1 MWGRQTVLCTVLV
14 FGALITQQSFLSRLG
29 LPGAT
34 PDLLLVTVI
43 ALAFAYGPLTG
54 GVVGFGAGMAL
65 DFAPSTAGPIGVVAL
80 IFMVM
85 GFVSGAAIDPRD
97 RNPPV
102 LIGIIGLSCGAF
114 VIAFASVGSILGDV
128 RVDWEQAPTL
138 LFTATLYGALLGLA
152 VVPVVSI
159 LVGKI
164 TPEAVL

>member
-1 MWGRQTVLCTVLV
+1 MWGRQTLLCVTLV
-14 FGALITQQSFLSRLG
+14 FLALVTQQSFLARVG

-54 GVVGFGAGMAL
+54 AVVGFGAGMAL

-85 GFVSGAAIDPRD
+85 GFVSGAAVDPRD

-114 VIAFASVGSILGDV
+114 VIAFAAITSVLGNE
-128 RVDWEQAPTL
+128 RVDWEQAPSL
-138 LFTATLYGALLGLA
+138 LLTATLYGALLGLA
-152 VVPVVSI
+152 VVPAVSV
-159 LVGKI
+159 LVAKV
-164 TPEAVL
+164 TPEAVQ